1 MSSDTT
7 REKNGKWFEVFTNAN
22 KKSQARLFAEINKDV
37 EAFLSKANNDTDWTG
52 EIFDFFSQISDS
64 VQEQFDKHW
73 SSDNNK
79 KRFIRTLSKILALLL
94 ILRVY
99 TAEKIKRIIK
109 IAIETMLKMARTK
122 ATVRCFLASARCVVC
137 CSAKNNITIKN
148 KRNITTT
155 KNNRYKKNRQIIKII
170 NVRRKSIWR
179 QK

>member
-1 MSSDTT
+1 MLTKNHRHGCLQKSTKTLRHFYLRQTT
-7 REKNGKWFEVFTNAN
+7 TQTEQVKY
-22 KKSQARLFAEINKDV
+22 LI
-37 EAFLSKANNDTDWTG
+37 
-52 EIFDFFSQISDS
+52 FFSQISDS

-94 ILRVY
+94 NLRVY

-122 ATVRCFLASARCVVC
+122 ATVRCFLASVRCVVC
-137 CSAKNNITIKN
+137 FSAKNNINIKN

-170 NVRRKSIWR
+170 NVRRKSIWG